1 MPAEAGI
8 QEVKDYNNFK
18 DLDSCFRRND
28 AIFLI
33 ATQPPEGGGK
43 GGGDMVNFFCNV

>member
-18 DLDSCFRRND
+18 DPDSCFRRND
-28 AIFLI
+28 VIFLI
-33 ATQPPEGGGK
+33 TTQPLEGEG
-43 GGGDMVNFFCNV
+43 